1 MISLFDLIGF
11 LNVVNIVFFLCE
23 NIGDKF
29 KRELVIN
36 CVDYFIYEFV
46 CIIVNLVI
54 VNIDFFWYVFYL
66 FLERIFEIDGER
78 FLSVYLKKKL

>member
-1 MISLFDLIGF
+1 MISLFNLIGF
-11 LNVVNIVFFLCE
+11 LNVVNIVFFLCK

-54 VNIDFFWYVFYL
+54 VNIDFFLYVFYL